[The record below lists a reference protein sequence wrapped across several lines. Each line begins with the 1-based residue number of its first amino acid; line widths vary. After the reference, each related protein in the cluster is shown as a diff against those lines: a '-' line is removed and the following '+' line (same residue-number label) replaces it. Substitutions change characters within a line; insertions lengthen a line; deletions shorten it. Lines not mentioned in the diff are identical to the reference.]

1 MIATGVGTAR
11 GWSQGVAWFVD
22 GLEEDRE

>member
-1 MIATGVGTAR
+1 MIATGVETAR
-11 GWSQGVAWFVD
+11 GWSLDVAWFVD